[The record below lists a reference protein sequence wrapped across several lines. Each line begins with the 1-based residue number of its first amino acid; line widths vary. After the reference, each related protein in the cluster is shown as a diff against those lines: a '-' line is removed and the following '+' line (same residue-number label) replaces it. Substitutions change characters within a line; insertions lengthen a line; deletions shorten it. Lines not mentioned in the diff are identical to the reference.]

1 MQRGDSFQYDDF
13 AKQDGVLDPSLF
25 IIISGGEKR
34 ERDYFDFFK
43 KYSKIFPRIEVEFIC
58 EDSKGRKGLDVLSL
72 VTRAHEIKDIK
83 KESIGDDIID
93 TINIVTDVDDF
104 YPQIKEKLSECKKNN
119 LNLIISNPCF
129 EIWLYYS
136 CNENMPN
143 YILPK
148 DKSKISKSLKVHLNE
163 VVSGGVDPR
172 KAPWE
177 IYQANKNSLKN
188 YKEDKTKI
196 PKLFSTQMH
205 VLGSKLYELLKDDI
219 ERLKDIQENKK
230 FKMIEEQKKLKRKN

>member
-1 MQRGDSFQYDDF
+1 M
-13 AKQDGVLDPSLF
+13 
-25 IIISGGEKR
+25 
-34 ERDYFDFFK
+34 
-43 KYSKIFPRIEVEFIC
+43 
-58 EDSKGRKGLDVLSL
+58 
-72 VTRAHEIKDIK
+72 
-83 KESIGDDIID
+83 
-93 TINIVTDVDDF
+93 
-104 YPQIKEKLSECKKNN
+104 
-119 LNLIISNPCF
+119 
-129 EIWLYYS
+129 YYS